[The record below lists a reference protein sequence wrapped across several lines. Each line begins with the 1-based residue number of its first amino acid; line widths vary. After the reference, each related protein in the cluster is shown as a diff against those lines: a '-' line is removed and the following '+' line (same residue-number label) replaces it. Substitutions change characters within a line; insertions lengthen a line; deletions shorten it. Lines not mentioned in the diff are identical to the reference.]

1 MELAHVV
8 YRVSTDADYAEQ
20 FRSDPETTL
29 EKLGL
34 NLSKEEVASLLAV
47 LKGGTNH
54 DLLRM
59 MRSKDRTVAGKWS

>member
-8 YRVSTDADYAEQ
+8 YRVSTDADYAAQ
-20 FRSDPETTL
+20 FQSDPETTL
-29 EKLGL
+29 DKLGL

-54 DLLRM
+54 DLLKV